1 MIEFHR
7 SLISYKLSTTQ
18 SRCPSPDKEYLLK
31 ISYDPTAIYD
41 CFLSG
46 KITCKRNSEAEENSK
61 KKDSTGVS
69 KNRNR
74 CRLSIKIRMKVK
86 EQLEMFEMEEESSET
101 KEFSDCGKSRSQCP
115 MKVVTDETEQVQEP
129 SE

>member
-1 MIEFHR
+1 MSLPRTDWKSGSGKHAGTMIEFHQ
-7 SLISYKLSTTQ
+7 SLISYKLSMTQ

-46 KITCKRNSEAEENSK
+46 KITSKRNSEAEENSK

-86 EQLEMFEMEEESSET
+86 GTAGNVRNGE
-101 KEFSDCGKSRSQCP
+101 R
-115 MKVVTDETEQVQEP
+115 VIRN
-129 SE
+129 